1 MFYKRIFKIYS
12 FIDRN
17 IHIVMAALPEVE
29 VIKGIKPIRI
39 CITNRI
45 LMDING
51 YYYGGCGHVQHHLV
65 NLLHTYILLR

>member
-51 YYYGGCGHVQHHLV
+51 YSYGGCGHVQHNLA
-65 NLLHTYILLR
+65 NLLHIYILLR